1 MKGIRLL
8 FAVLL
13 VPLAF
18 QAAFADDETDVSRA
32 ATRRGT
38 TATVTSNR
46 QKPNTEQKSTTTQ
59 SQTSSRVINVTK
71 TPESGAVRER
81 STTKQISNRSGNVV
95 NNTNR
100 GTVTPQ
106 QNKSVTARTGTVVQS
121 RNTPTTA
128 SPRITTRNSGANR
141 ATMSRAGTI
150 SRAALSN
157 ITTGRTTSRNRNA
170 RVSRAATNTDEI
182 VASITSR
189 NFSAC
194 RDIFFECM
202 DEFCANKDST
212 LKRCA
217 CSARIHDFD
226 KTKEQLTQVEDKL
239 LDFSQRLLTV
249 SMDKEDAMALNTATE
264 GEIAYATDDTS
275 KSKKMLDEIAKK
287 LNASFNNSN
296 FDQGLNAISLSLNT
310 DAAFDSVDSMM
321 GASTTTKSGTALYNA
336 ALPICREMAMEIC
349 TESDLEIAE
358 SGYQMAIAQDCNTVQ
373 KAYETQNDQARAK
386 IKESAALLDMSRLN
400 IHQERNSDDILTCKS
415 KMLEMLTDTTVCG
428 TDMSKCLDISGKY
441 IDPTTGQAFLTADLS
456 ELQNLIKRPA
466 PDQTWTA
473 TQENREFVLFLESKK
488 IYLEPAMEKC
498 QDISTYVWDAF
509 IEDALAQIKLAQDAK
524 LQQVSQSCTTLTTQC
539 LDNANKTITDF
550 DARALSIFGVKAD
563 VTVNAMCSD
572 IKNMCTTL
580 MAAISTEN
588 KMPGE
593 KTDWESGMDEI
604 STDKSYET
612 ILSTCR
618 EVGKNCIIQSCTA
631 ISGNFGLCEN
641 IDTSI
646 NRKSIVSRR
655 ACWNEVAQC
664 IRDAGKDTVLA
675 IMTQEGRIP
684 ADNDWKKYGDIYE
697 DLYGWNRGNNECSS
711 TTGTVCITT
720 EKDST
725 DIAISDATIK
735 AKSGDQEQNNFYQYD
750 HYLYDWCQTDLCNI
764 VIENENKTIKCSE
777 NVFDW
782 AVCRLTEQIWGNCE
796 TRPGNENTPRNKI
809 IINDTTGTNETLL
822 SWFARNTNTD
832 DELDSCRDTTCGYGF
847 TNTKWGCIPAGEVTT
862 GDNQYCPA
870 DSQSADS
877 QPANEP
883 PEYTQIEFETST
895 GTGNVYTNCC
905 SWHYYD
911 SPTEKYTY
919 GKDEVAGQKRT
930 TPITTTIN
938 GNEEELCCLYG
949 AADKVQKDT
958 NYAATNGDT
967 YKDRSS
973 ICNPTYKTL
982 GNKNATLAFTIG
994 TTDYYCVDGTITPN
1008 ASTLSC
1014 TGGKWV
1020 SITNN
1025 EIYDTP
1031 TDTTK
1036 NINFYYE
1043 NSKKMELT
1051 DTPLKGSWLVGEL
1064 STTTE
1069 TESN

>member
-38 TATVTSNR
+38 TTTVTSNR
-46 QKPNTEQKSTTTQ
+46 QKPNTEQKSTATQ

-71 TPESGAVRER
+71 TPESGVVRER

-121 RNTPTTA
+121 RNTPTTP
-128 SPRITTRNSGANR
+128 SSRITTRNSGANR

-157 ITTGRTTSRNRNA
+157 TTTGRTTSRNRNA

-428 TDMSKCLDISGKY
+428 ADMSKCLDISGKY
-441 IDPTTGQAFLTADLS
+441 IDPTTGQAFLTKDLS

-498 QDISTYVWDAF
+498 QDISTYVWDEF
-509 IEDALAQIKLAQDAK
+509 IEDALAEIKLAQDAK

-588 KMPGE
+588 KTPGE

-675 IMTQEGRIP
+675 IMTQEGRTP
-684 ADNDWKKYGDIYE
+684 DANGGDIYE
-697 DLYGWNRGNNECSS
+697 DLYGWDRGNNECSS
-711 TTGTVCITT
+711 TTGDICITT
-720 EKDST
+720 KYST
-725 DIAISDATIK
+725 DIAISDKTIK
-735 AKSGDQEQNNFYQYD
+735 AKSGDQEQNKFYQYN
-750 HYLYDWCQTDLCNI
+750 HYLYDWCQSDATADWDA
-764 VIENENKTIKCSE
+764 
-777 NVFDW
+777 FDW

-796 TRPGNENTPRNKI
+796 TRPGNEKTPRNKI
-809 IINDTTGTNETLL
+809 IINDTTDTNETLL

-847 TNTKWGCIPAGEVTT
+847 TNTIWGCIPADKVTT
-862 GDNQYCPA
+862 GDKQYCPT
-870 DSQSADS
+870 DSQSAES
-877 QPANEP
+877 QPADEP
-883 PEYTQIEFETST
+883 PEYTQIEFKTS
-895 GTGNVYTNCC
+895 TGNVYTNCC

-911 SPTEKYTY
+911 SPTETY
-919 GKDEVAGQKRT
+919 GTNDVAGQKR
-930 TPITTTIN
+930 TTTIN
-938 GNEEELCCLYG
+938 GNEETLCCLYG
-949 AADKVQKDT
+949 APTAQKDT
-958 NYAATNGDT
+958 NYAATSGANST
-967 YKDRSS
+967 QRSR
-973 ICNPTYKTL
+973 ICNPTFTPLKVPE
-982 GNKNATLAFTIG
+982 GKEGPEAKLAFTIG
-994 TTDYYCVDGTITPN
+994 TTDYYCVGGTIEPIN
-1008 ASTLSC
+1008 STLSC

-1031 TDTTK
+1031 TATKTTTDK
-1036 NINFYYE
+1036 EGNNINTLNFYYTGSQ
-1043 NSKKMELT
+1043 NTKQTYT
-1051 DTPLKGSWLVGEL
+1051 DPNDNNTSWLVGEL
-1064 STTTE
+1064 LKTTE

>member
-1 MKGIRLL
+1 GMKGIRLL

-38 TATVTSNR
+38 TTTVTSNR

-59 SQTSSRVINVTK
+59 SQTSSRVININK

-81 STTKQISNRSGNVV
+81 STTKQVSNRSGNVV

-121 RNTPTTA
+121 RNAPTTS

-428 TDMSKCLDISGKY
+428 ADMSKCLDISGKY
-441 IDPTTGQAFLTADLS
+441 IDPTTGQAFLTEDLS

-498 QDISTYVWDAF
+498 QDISTYVWDEF

-580 MAAISTEN
+580 MAAIST
-588 KMPGE
+588 PGE

-604 STDKSYET
+604 ATDKSYET

-684 ADNDWKKYGDIYE
+684 ADNDWTKDGDIYK
-697 DLYGWNRGNNECSS
+697 DLYGWDRGNNKCP
-711 TTGTVCITT
+711 TTTEGTKGDVCITT
-720 EKDST
+720 KYST
-725 DIAISDATIK
+725 DIAISDEMIK
-735 AKSGDQEQNNFYQYD
+735 AKSGGQEQNTSYNYN

-764 VIENENKTIKCSE
+764 VIENGNETIKCSE

-796 TRPGNENTPRNKI
+796 TRPGNEKTPRNKI

-847 TNTKWGCIPAGEVTT
+847 TNTAWGCIPADKVTK
-862 GDNQYCPA
+862 GDNLYCPE
-870 DSQSADS
+870 DS
-877 QPANEP
+877 QPD
-883 PEYTQIEFETST
+883 EYTQIDTDDK
-895 GTGNVYTNCC
+895 GNTNCC

-911 SPTEKYTY
+911 SSIKTY
-919 GKDEVAGQKRT
+919 DTGTDTIAGQERT
-930 TPITTTIN
+930 TPI
-938 GNEEELCCLYG
+938 EENDKKLCCLYG
-949 AADKVQKDT
+949 AADNVQPYT
-958 NYAATNGDT
+958 NYAATNT
-967 YKDRSS
+967 AETNSIERSS
-973 ICNPTYKTL
+973 ICNP
-982 GNKNATLAFTIG
+982 
-994 TTDYYCVDGTITPN
+994 
-1008 ASTLSC
+1008 
-1014 TGGKWV
+1014 
-1020 SITNN
+1020 
-1025 EIYDTP
+1025 
-1031 TDTTK
+1031 
-1036 NINFYYE
+1036 
-1043 NSKKMELT
+1043 
-1051 DTPLKGSWLVGEL
+1051 
-1064 STTTE
+1064 
-1069 TESN
+1069 

>member
-38 TATVTSNR
+38 TTTVTSNR

-81 STTKQISNRSGNVV
+81 STTKQVSNRSGNVV

-121 RNTPTTA
+121 RNAPTTP
-128 SPRITTRNSGANR
+128 SSRITTRNSGANR

-349 TESDLEIAE
+349 TESDLGIAE

-428 TDMSKCLDISGKY
+428 ADMSKCLDISGKY
-441 IDPTTGQAFLTADLS
+441 IDPTTGQAFLTEDLS

-488 IYLEPAMEKC
+488 IYLELAMEKC
-498 QDISTYVWDAF
+498 QDISTYVWDEF

-588 KMPGE
+588 KTPGE

-604 STDKSYET
+604 ATDKSYET

-684 ADNDWKKYGDIYE
+684 NNNGGDIYM
-697 DLYGWNRGNNECSS
+697 DLYGWGRGKNDCPE
-711 TTGTVCITT
+711 TTEGKKGDICITT
-720 EKDST
+720 IEST
-725 DIAISDATIK
+725 DIAISDKTIK
-735 AKSGDQEQNNFYQYD
+735 AKSGGQEQNTSYNYN
-750 HYLYDWCQTDLCNI
+750 HYLYDWCQSDATPDWDD
-764 VIENENKTIKCSE
+764 
-777 NVFDW
+777 FDW

-796 TRPGNENTPRNKI
+796 TRPGNEKTPRNKI

-847 TNTKWGCIPAGEVTT
+847 TNTAWGCIPADKVTT
-862 GDNQYCPA
+862 GDNLYCPT
-870 DSQSADS
+870 DSQSAES
-877 QPANEP
+877 QPADEP
-883 PEYTQIEFETST
+883 PEYTQIEFKTST

-911 SPTEKYTY
+911 SPTETY
-919 GKDEVAGQKRT
+919 GTNYVAGQKRT

-938 GNEEELCCLYG
+938 GNKETLCCLYG
-949 AADKVQKDT
+949 APTAEKDT
-958 NYAATNGDT
+958 NYAATSGANST
-967 YKDRSS
+967 QRSH
-973 ICNPTYKTL
+973 ICNPTFATL
-982 GNKNATLAFTIG
+982 GNKNAKLAFTIG
-994 TTDYYCVDGTITPN
+994 TTDYYCVGGSKIEPDGL
-1008 ASTLSC
+1008 TLSC

-1025 EIYDTP
+1025 EIYNTP

-1051 DTPLKGSWLVGEL
+1051 DTPLQGSWLVGGL
-1064 STTTE
+1064 PTTPE

>member
-38 TATVTSNR
+38 TTTVTSNR

-71 TPESGAVRER
+71 TPESGVVRER

-121 RNTPTTA
+121 RNAPTTP
-128 SPRITTRNSGANR
+128 SSRITTRNSGANR

-428 TDMSKCLDISGKY
+428 ADMSKCLDISGKY
-441 IDPTTGQAFLTADLS
+441 IDPTTGQAFLTKDLS

-498 QDISTYVWDAF
+498 QDISTYVWDEF

-588 KMPGE
+588 KTPGE

-604 STDKSYET
+604 ATDKSYET

-684 ADNDWKKYGDIYE
+684 DTDETWNDSGDVYS
-697 DLYGWNRGNNECSS
+697 DLYGWGRGNNDCPQTTEG
-711 TTGTVCITT
+711 TTGNVCITT
-720 EKDST
+720 KDST
-725 DIAISDATIK
+725 DIAISDKTIK
-735 AKSGDQEQNNFYQYD
+735 AKSGGQEQNTSYNYN
-750 HYLYDWCQTDLCNI
+750 HYLYDWCQSDATADWDA
-764 VIENENKTIKCSE
+764 
-777 NVFDW
+777 FDW

-796 TRPGNENTPRNKI
+796 TRPGNEKTPRNKI
-809 IINDTTGTNETLL
+809 IINDTTDTNETLL

-847 TNTKWGCIPAGEVTT
+847 TNTIWGCIPADKVTT
-862 GDNQYCPA
+862 GDNQYCPT
-870 DSQSADS
+870 DSQSAES
-877 QPANEP
+877 QPADEP
-883 PEYTQIEFETST
+883 PEYTQIDT
-895 GTGNVYTNCC
+895 GDGNTNCC

-911 SPTEKYTY
+911 SPTETY
-919 GKDEVAGQKRT
+919 GTNNVAGQKRT
-930 TPITTTIN
+930 TPIKEN
-938 GNEEELCCLYG
+938 DKELCCLYG
-949 AADKVQKDT
+949 KHNGQKHT
-958 NYAATNGDT
+958 NYAATSGAKST
-967 YKDRSS
+967 QRSS
-973 ICNPTYKTL
+973 ICNPTFTTL
-982 GNKNATLAFTIG
+982 GNTNAKLAFTIG
-994 TTDYYCVDGTITPN
+994 TTDYYCVGGTIEPIN
-1008 ASTLSC
+1008 STLSC

-1043 NSKKMELT
+1043 NSQKMELT
-1051 DTPLKGSWLVGEL
+1051 DTDPDNNTNWLVGEWP
-1064 STTTE
+1064 TTPE